1 MSGLR
6 ISVIPPKKAKTIL
19 DMAGSSAT
27 ARAILRAADT
37 VVFAGYSMP
46 SYDTD
51 ALELFTGAISPDARV
66 EFVNP
71 NAAEMYTHFSRIFP
85 RNEIVPIRMGFLDYL
100 IECSTL
106 RDRRT

>member
-1 MSGLR
+1 
-6 ISVIPPKKAKTIL
+6 
-19 DMAGSSAT
+19 MAGSWAT

-71 NAAEMYTHFSRIFP
+71 NAVEMYTHFSRIFP
-85 RNEIVPIRMGFLDYL
+85 RNEIRSNPDGFFRLPHRVFDFA
-100 IECSTL
+100 
-106 RDRRT
+106 